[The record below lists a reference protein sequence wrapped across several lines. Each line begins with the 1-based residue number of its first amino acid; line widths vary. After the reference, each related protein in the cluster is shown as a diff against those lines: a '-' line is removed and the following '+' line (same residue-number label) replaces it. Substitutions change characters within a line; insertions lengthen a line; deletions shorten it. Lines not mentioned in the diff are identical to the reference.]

1 MPQEL
6 CLITCIRTPEHF
18 YCQCVINLH
27 TKNISGPESVLTIE
41 TQFEKYRIQETDK
54 AASERYCHEKF

>member
-27 TKNISGPESVLTIE
+27 TKNISGPESVLAIE

-54 AASERYCHEKF
+54 AAS